1 MATPTTQRARQARR
15 PQPKRPSA
23 AAARAAQA
31 KRQRVRNALLMTGL
45 VVALVA
51 GLVIAK
57 VSSGHK
63 TNTAAPTTKAPASV
77 VAAVGSVPTASLAR
91 AASPPPTGLAPIGGA
106 AVTKDGK
113 PLVLYVGAEYCP
125 FCAAERWAMVTALS
139 KFGTFHGLGAT
150 HSSSIDVYPDT
161 ATFSF
166 HGATYT
172 SPYLAF
178 QGVETQTN
186 QVDGNAYSPLDT
198 LTAGQQKLLGTY
210 DAPPYVSS
218 SSAGSIPFILFGGKA
233 VQSGASFS
241 PSVLQGKT
249 MSQIAAAMHDPGSD
263 VAKAVN
269 ATAGAFVARLC
280 SLTGNKPANVCRAF
294 TTS

>member
-1 MATPTTQRARQARR
+1 MATPTAQRARQARR

-23 AAARAAQA
+23 AARAAQA
-31 KRQRVRNALLMTGL
+31 RKQRVRNALLMT
-45 VVALVA
+45 ALVLA
-51 GLVIAK
+51 LVGGLVIAK
-57 VSSGHK
+57 VSAGHK
-63 TNTAAPTTKAPASV
+63 TNTAAATTAAPASV
-77 VAAVGSVPTASLAR
+77 VAAVGSVPTASLAK
-91 AASPPPTGLAPIGGA
+91 AASPTPTGLAPISGA
-106 AVTKDGK
+106 AVTSNGK

-150 HSSSIDVYPDT
+150 HSSSIDVYPNT

-186 QVDGNAYSPLDT
+186 QVQGSSYGALDT
-198 LTAGQQKLLGTY
+198 LTATQQKLLDTY

-218 SSAGSIPFILFGGKA
+218 SSSGSIPFILFGGKA

-269 ATAGAFVARLC
+269 ATAGAFVKRLC

>member
-1 MATPTTQRARQARR
+1 V
-15 PQPKRPSA
+15 
-23 AAARAAQA
+23 ARAARA

-45 VVALVA
+45 VVALIA

-57 VSSGHK
+57 VNTGHK
-63 TNTAAPTTKAPASV
+63 ANTAAPTTQAPASV
-77 VAAVGSVPTASLAR
+77 VAAVESVPAASLAR
-91 AASPPPTGLAPIGGA
+91 AATASPTGLAPISGA
-106 AVTKDGK
+106 TVTKDGK

-186 QVDGNAYSPLDT
+186 QVQGSSYGALDT
-198 LTAGQQKLLGTY
+198 LTATQQNLLDTY
-210 DAPPYVSS
+210 DAPPHVSS
-218 SSAGSIPFILFGGKA
+218 SSAGTIPFILFGGKA

-249 MSQIAAAMHDPGSD
+249 MSQIAAAMHDPSSD

-269 ATAGAFVARLC
+269 ATAGAFVQRLC